1 MKKSKRYRKIL
12 HEIPVK
18 DFYSFDESIDYVK
31 KSATA
36 KFNESV
42 DIVFNLGVD
51 PRKQDQ
57 MIRGSVKLPAGT
69 GKEIKILVF
78 AKGDKEKEA
87 KEAGADYAGLDEFV
101 EKINKGW
108 LDFDAVVATPDVMP
122 VVGKLGRILGPR
134 KLMPSPK
141 TGTVT
146 FDVAKVVKDLKK
158 GLVEFKT
165 DKTGNIHS
173 MVGKVSFNKEDLQRN
188 IIAFLSEIL
197 RLKPQNLKGQYVKS
211 IYISSSMGP
220 SFKLDVK
227 ELTEISRKGE

>member
-1 MKKSKRYRKIL
+1 MKRSKRYRKIL
-12 HEIPVK
+12 QEIPVK
-18 DFYSFDESIDYVK
+18 DLYSLDEALEYLK
-31 KSATA
+31 KSADA
-36 KFNESV
+36 KFDESV

-69 GKEIKILVF
+69 GKEVRVLVF

-87 KEAGADYAGLDEFV
+87 KEAGADYVGLEEYV

-108 LDFDAVVATPDVMP
+108 LDFDAVVATPDTMS

-146 FDVAKVVKDLKK
+146 FDVGKVVKDLKK

-173 MVGKVSFNKEDLQRN
+173 MVGKVSFEKENLKKN
-188 IIAFLSEIL
+188 ILAFLSEIL

-211 IYISSSMGP
+211 IYVSSTMGP

-227 ELTEISRKGE
+227 ELTEIARKGE